1 MMSGHLKSG
10 LLDAYVEQVLDPN
23 ERIRAELHL
32 AGCPDCR
39 KRLAGHRRLMILAAH
54 LPLEPIS
61 ASLVSK
67 VQLRLAQAKAFHWRE
82 LQRRRLSWASLGF
95 AAVGI
100 ALLGSAW
107 QQVVR
112 ILTVLLNQ
120 LDNSLLTGVWQNL
133 INLLAENWPEL
144 AQTELTWQAQL
155 AKDVDAILLG
165 GAIFLSLAAFA
176 AMARVLLAAQS
187 SFRLNNE
194 E

>member
-1 MMSGHLKSG
+1 MMSEHLKSG
-10 LLDAYVEQVLDPN
+10 LLDDYVEQVLEPN
-23 ERIRAELHL
+23 ERIRVEQHL

-39 KRLAGHRRLMILAAH
+39 KRLAGYQRLMILADH
-54 LPLEPIS
+54 LPLEPIP
-61 ASLVSK
+61 ANLVSK
-67 VQLRLAQAKAFHWRE
+67 VQLRLAQAKAFHWKE
-82 LQRRRLSWASLGF
+82 LQRRRLGWASLGF

-112 ILTVLLNQ
+112 IMTVLLNQ
-120 LDNSLLTGVWQNL
+120 LDHNLLTGVWQSL

-165 GAIFLSLAAFA
+165 GAIFISLAAFA

-187 SFRLNNE
+187 SFIMNNE